1 MRFLKTDT
9 LEFEQIPDSE
19 LHLEKNQYAILSHR
33 WGPNEDEVSFEDVLF
48 SADFSH
54 KPGFH
59 KLKGFCNIAFS
70 ENCRYGWVD
79 TCCINKKD
87 SVELGEA
94 INSMYQWYRSSKT
107 CVVYLNDVPQKQLT
121 DSEWFDR
128 GWTLQELIAP
138 NTVLFFDHDW
148 NAIGNKIDLVVDL
161 SRRTRVPEDV
171 LSNAIEPSTCSIA
184 QRMSWAANRMT
195 ARVEDRAYSL
205 MGLFDVYMP
214 MIYGERE
221 RAILRLQQ
229 HIVQKSKDESIFAW
243 DMDFPGSTKV
253 YSGLYAPSPLAYA
266 KCSDIIKTDG
276 SRGFSESNGELSI
289 WSRILPR
296 SPETHYAILN
306 CTRKDFPQK
315 RIFIL
320 IGNTSVEGEFIR
332 VRDAISPGRGLI
344 DFNRMISSK
353 GQHLR
358 VIVDPT
364 KPPVN
369 DVVDEFRLR
378 TLQPPD
384 HHQRQTT
391 ILSTSQTIKADY
403 LRLNNCTQLLYFQ
416 EVAGILRL
424 DPIKSSDTSEPFKV
438 HWVVFS
444 FDKDFNPVLKLADN
458 RHSQKLR
465 SVFDQAMINGIGS
478 FENQEFIEAL
488 KSSLNTWT
496 VADSRQ
502 PTRYNIPQ
510 LGTDLVWPFG
520 SLNLTIDKR
529 AGLQRQ
535 VIKCLGLRISIQLQ
549 PCHNPTM
556 IPADNV
562 DERSLTIEFNPL
574 SEWAVDITDV
584 RRARSEGKGHDS
596 RERPERPQKKTNWI
610 VRLLHRS

>member
-33 WGPNEDEVSFEDVLF
+33 WGSDEDEVSFEDVLF
-48 SADFSH
+48 SAEFSH
-54 KPGFH
+54 KQGFH
-59 KLKGFCNIAFS
+59 KLKGFCDVAFS

-138 NTVLFFDHDW
+138 DTVSFFDHDW
-148 NAIGNKIDLVVDL
+148 NLIGTKIDLVVDL

-171 LSNAIEPSTCSIA
+171 LSNAIEPSTCSVA
-184 QRMSWAANRMT
+184 QRMSWAANRTT

-221 RAILRLQQ
+221 RAVLRLQQ
-229 HIVQKSKDESIFAW
+229 HIVQKTKDESMFAW
-243 DMDFPGSTKV
+243 DMDFPDSIKA
-253 YSGLYAPSPLAYA
+253 YSGLYAPSPLAYTR
-266 KCSDIIKTDG
+266 CSDIIKTDG

-296 SPETHYAILN
+296 SPGTHYAVLN
-306 CTRKDFPQK
+306 CTHKDFPQK

-320 IGNTSVEGEFIR
+320 IGNTSVEGEFVR
-332 VRDAISPGRGLI
+332 VRDAMGPSRGLI
-344 DFNRMISSK
+344 EFNRITSFK
-353 GQHLR
+353 KQHLP
-358 VIVDPT
+358 VLVDPT

-369 DVVDEFRLR
+369 DAIKEFRLR

-391 ILSTSQTIKADY
+391 ILPISQIIKADH
-403 LRLNNCTQLLYFQ
+403 LRRNNYIQLLYYQ

-424 DPIKSSDTSEPFKV
+424 DPIKSSDTSERFKV
-438 HWVVFS
+438 HWIVFS
-444 FDKDFNPVLKLADN
+444 FDKDFNPILKLADN
-458 RHSQKLR
+458 RHSQELR

-478 FENQEFIEAL
+478 LEYKEFIEAL

-502 PTRYNIPQ
+502 PTKFNIPQ
-510 LGTDLVWPFG
+510 LGTDLVWPLG
-520 SLNLTIDKR
+520 SLTLTIDR
-529 AGLQRQ
+529 RTGLQRQ
-535 VIKCLGLRISIQLQ
+535 VIKCFGLRISIQLQ
-549 PCHNPTM
+549 PCHDPTM

-562 DERSLTIEFNPL
+562 DESSLALEYNPL

-584 RRARSEGKGHDS
+584 RGACSEGKGHDS
-596 RERPERPQKKTNWI
+596 RERPERLEKKTNWI